1 MPTTRTIVRGGAFAL
16 ALAGGGVAGALLG
29 SPSTSLAQDDGDDG
43 KESSEAPDRPDHDG
57 GFRFR
62 AGPGGHLDEI
72 AELIG
77 IEPEALRSALAEGQS
92 IADVAEANGVD
103 PDTIVDALVA
113 QATERLEEIE
123 AALPER
129 MTELVEREGWGER
142 FPGRVR
148 GFPEHGELPGPRP
161 WDGKH
166 RGDFDRGEGEGSAA

>member
-113 QATERLEEIE
+113 QAIGRLEEIE

-129 MTELVEREGWGER
+129 VQQFVENDDWGR
-142 FPGRVR
+142 FKRVPPHLDRPGRQ
-148 GFPEHGELPGPRP
+148 HPGPSGDADAAWP
-161 WDGKH
+161 DGPSEKP
-166 RGDFDRGEGEGSAA
+166 A